1 MLKKNYFFSILMM
14 LMCLGGF
21 HTAEAQT
28 VTVSGLSGSSISKN
42 DSRVYNAMWRHKQ
55 APLTIQTAN
64 DGDEAFTI
72 TRSNLAFS
80 ENANKYLECY
90 NFTGHQKC
98 LIRVELPKGFRFTD
112 YQIVIKRGGYHHSG
126 YEGTFHDNTG
136 QSYLYETNSN
146 FSTTTGVKETTNL
159 GTKISTSTPTY
170 KMSRQSTGS
179 SDMGNV
185 LYFVYYVENGGSQ
198 SQGITFQKFQISF
211 APDVDITTPMAP
223 ASTFATAKDSIW
235 SPFRCGKYDFGEF
248 SYNADKNMYGYKE
261 GDTKEMSAFN
271 TLYQSDCY
279 DATGKYTGA
288 ADKGITAIESDG
300 KYYYGLSAHTYYA
313 ECATFAKERYS
324 TPDGYNVPVGYRITG
339 ANIYYAYEKAN
350 EVISIGDTYSNVDN
364 IFSTNYGDKW
374 ILFHQAIT
382 DKSSWYATNSSYNGA
397 VRSLGTPSDAD
408 LWCFVGNSTKFT
420 IYNKAAGQNY
430 QLGRAEDSYNNGT
443 AVNLY
448 ASTATDDSRFL
459 WQILDYTS
467 ARWPGYDIA
476 PAATNTTAINLYN
489 GRLTDNL
496 ALHATGTSIGGNHW
510 IFQAANITTAP
521 STDYTLT
528 VYTNNAANPD
538 LTAEYQTVDVK
549 ADTKAD
555 HIELRDLNND
565 AIKFDISNMSNPN
578 GKALVYVDLI
588 LQPLNPYVKEMSVG
602 YEPGGNTPAIT
613 KYVNSYDFNF
623 GDNVQLSIPSTYK
636 TTNAQGYQ
644 ITFNYLKSNYGDK
657 TYYDNSTSTEKS
669 RYSFVKSDYYNT
681 HEDVYATKATVAT
694 STYEGKI
701 KTIQA
706 GDKPFTYSNIAKVA
720 PTLTSGAQYLEEYQF
735 SLATYMDKQKDG
747 GSFDNRYLKIG
758 DQDTYYL
765 FVTDEPQFNIA
776 PSILTEHRAYNYYQV
791 TVTAKQ
797 LNELPKLTWKKIYDK
812 PFYNEQQDASYFSGV
827 SVAAK
832 HATPNGDGT
841 LTITDLDGEGY
852 LSADDIITQMK
863 TDITTNVT
871 DAPADMAHVLYID
884 ASNLISVITTKD
896 ANKVG
901 SWSRLQPNLA
911 KNTLLFLP
919 ENTSTNFVNAVIKDG
934 DTYKACANIVLTDK
948 QPFYTPY
955 DFYLGGGNYATYT
968 RLFSGNNGK
977 VKKATVMLPFAIS
990 LNEGTHT
997 NEDGKCSFSVY
1008 SMKDGYA
1015 FTNVSLTNGGVEGTD
1030 YYAADAQFVKLTDA
1044 QTTANTPYYVE
1055 VTNTNDN
1062 NSSFVATQYGASFV
1076 ATPDAALYNK
1086 GNGRIS
1092 SDKTCTGTIEGTSY
1106 TFTNTATYAGETLAV
1121 ATNYVFYFGTDK
1133 FYSLQNFSTGY
1144 GYVNPFRGYYSY
1156 PKPAGAK
1163 SIYLS
1168 EFGVNTDGNTT
1179 DISSVTPKP
1188 SMMVSTGKGYID
1200 IQTNNPTD
1208 ISIYTLS
1215 GQCVRQD
1222 ALAGSTNTRIAL
1234 PKGFYIVNGAKVI
1247 VK

>member
-1 MLKKNYFFSILMM
+1 
-14 LMCLGGF
+14 
-21 HTAEAQT
+21 
-28 VTVSGLSGSSISKN
+28 
-42 DSRVYNAMWRHKQ
+42 
-55 APLTIQTAN
+55 
-64 DGDEAFTI
+64 
-72 TRSNLAFS
+72 
-80 ENANKYLECY
+80 
-90 NFTGHQKC
+90 
-98 LIRVELPKGFRFTD
+98 
-112 YQIVIKRGGYHHSG
+112 
-126 YEGTFHDNTG
+126 
-136 QSYLYETNSN
+136 
-146 FSTTTGVKETTNL
+146 
-159 GTKISTSTPTY
+159 
-170 KMSRQSTGS
+170 MSRQSTGS

-185 LYFVYYVENGGSQ
+185 LYFVYYVVNGGSQ

-211 APDVDITTPMAP
+211 APDVDVTTPMAP

-235 SPFRCGKYDFGEF
+235 SAFRCGKYDFGEF
-248 SYNADKNMYGYKE
+248 SYNADKNMYGYTE
-261 GDTKEMSAFN
+261 GNTKEMSAFN
-271 TLYQSDCY
+271 TLYESDCY

-288 ADKGITAIESDG
+288 TDKGITAIESDG
-300 KYYYGLSAHTYYA
+300 KYYYGLNAHTYYA

-339 ANIYYAYEKAN
+339 ANIYYAYGASYIIK
-350 EVISIGDTYSNVDN
+350 GG
-364 IFSTNYGDKW
+364 TNYTAYTNQNLKNILSSNYGEKW
-374 ILFHQAIT
+374 ILIHQAKT
-382 DKSSWYATNSSYNGA
+382 ANQSYYATNNSYNGA
-397 VRSLGTPSDAD
+397 THSVSDFSDAD
-408 LWCFVGNSTKFT
+408 LWCFVGTSTNFK
-420 IYNKAAGQNY
+420 IYNKAAGPDY
-430 QLGRAEDSYNNGT
+430 QLGTPTTNYGYYKNGID
-443 AVNLY
+443 VNLY
-448 ASTATDDSRFL
+448 NSKTDDKTNIRS
-459 WQILDYTS
+459 WQIVDKTR
-467 ARWPGYDIA
+467 ATTVPGFDIT
-476 PAATNTTAINLYN
+476 PSTNTDYAINMFGGQGGDLELYE
-489 GRLTDNL
+489 TDKEDQ
-496 ALHATGTSIGGNHW
+496 GNQW
-510 IFQAANITTAP
+510 IFQAM
-521 STDYTLT
+521 STNTVPASEYTLK
-528 VYTNNAANPD
+528 VYTNKADNPD
-538 LTAEYQTVDVK
+538 LTTEYQTVDVK
-549 ADTKAD
+549 ASTTPSY
-555 HIELRDLNND
+555 IELKDLNND
-565 AIKFDISNMSNPN
+565 AIKFEISNMSNSN
-578 GKALVYVDLI
+578 GKALVNVDLI
-588 LQPLNPYVKEMSVG
+588 LQPLNPFVKEMSVG

-613 KYVNSYDFNF
+613 KYVSSYDFNF
-623 GDNVQLSIPSTYK
+623 GDNVQLSIPSTYAP
-636 TTNAQGYQ
+636 TNANGYL

-681 HEDVYATKATVAT
+681 HEDVYATKTTVAT

-720 PTLTSGAQYLEEYQF
+720 PTLTTGDPYLEEYQF

-841 LTITDLDGEGY
+841 LTITDVDGEGY

-863 TDITTNVT
+863 TDMTNKVT
-871 DAPADMAHVLYID
+871 DAPTDMAHVLYID
-884 ASNLISVITTKD
+884 TSDLISVITTKNAD
-896 ANKVG
+896 NVG
-901 SWSRLQPNLA
+901 SWSRLQPDLA
-911 KNTLLFLP
+911 KNALLFLP
-919 ENTSTNFVNAVIKDG
+919 EGGSTNFVNGIAKDG

-1015 FTNVSLTNGGVEGTD
+1015 FTNVSLTTGGTEGTD

-1076 ATPDAALYNK
+1076 ATPDAALYDNGK
-1086 GNGRIS
+1086 GGNGRIS
-1092 SDKTCTGTIEGTSY
+1092 SESTCTGTIDNANY

-1121 ATNYVFYFGTDK
+1121 ADNYVFYFGTDK
-1133 FYSLQNFSTGY
+1133 FYSLQNFKTGY
-1144 GYVNPFRGYYSY
+1144 GYVNPFRGYYRY